1 MVFLVLR
8 VLWAQSLTRDSLK
21 DDDLAGRMGLQLKE
35 LNKIMATLEGH
46 KLVRMYVYPSHILS
60 YIPCPIPIATSPD
73 TARTS

>member
-1 MVFLVLR
+1 
-8 VLWAQSLTRDSLK
+8 
-21 DDDLAGRMGLQLKE
+21 MGLQLKE

-46 KLVRMYVYPSHILS
+46 KLVRMYVYPLHSLS